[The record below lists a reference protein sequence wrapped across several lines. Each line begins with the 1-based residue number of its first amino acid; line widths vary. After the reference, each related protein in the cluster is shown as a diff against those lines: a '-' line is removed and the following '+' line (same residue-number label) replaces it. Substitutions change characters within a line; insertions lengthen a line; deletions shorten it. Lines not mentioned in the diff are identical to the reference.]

1 MKKILQALDGA
12 STKPV
17 EGSNDMKKF
26 LSVVKEADAGQP
38 PTGVNYEVN
47 YLQKIVNG
55 EGGRALLSPET
66 AQAAPTQTLSQHYQS
81 NPNVREGKTGNGLI
95 KHYFE
100 SVQSEAQQAFDQ
112 RRAKIKEQAR
122 RIAQRMREDAKV
134 TAIDPAKKTITYTDD
149 QTGIST
155 IVPQAMAK
163 PGEGGQVMID
173 KNQVNQAVG
182 QEQQPPAIKVGDM
195 IKMMDTEAMSP
206 GVRMQR
212 ALQREKEKRE
222 FSQRY
227 AEKHF
232 PIGKPKEEPKKDQAT
247 AESWSEKYKRS
258 INCSHPKGFSQ
269 KAHCAGKK
277 KHNESIEME
286 RVCPDCG
293 MCETHGNNMMEIK
306 QRLDAKCWKGKHKE
320 GTKIKGGVRVNNCV
334 PNESVAEGNEDTSW
348 MNKLRY
354 KK

>member
-1 MKKILQALDGA
+1 MDMKKILQALDGA

-38 PTGVNYEVN
+38 PKGVNYGVD

-66 AQAAPTQTLSQHYQS
+66 AQAALDWLAANPNYTPPAPASKPAQAAPTQTLSQHYQS

-222 FSQRY
+222 RSERY
-227 AEKHF
+227 AQQHF

-247 AESWSEKYKRS
+247 
-258 INCSHPKGFSQ
+258 
-269 KAHCAGKK
+269 
-277 KHNESIEME
+277 
-286 RVCPDCG
+286 
-293 MCETHGNNMMEIK
+293 MEIT

-334 PNESVAEGNEDTSW
+334 PNESVAEGNEDPSW
-348 MNKLRY
+348 MNNLRLR
-354 KK
+354 K